1 MKINSKKCKLKA
13 PLLKSIKVLFLTI
26 FLLNPAI
33 SKEFAHPGGTKF
45 NVQDRLAIINLVN
58 SYADDYD
65 HNNFEEYLRLFTKD
79 IKCTVYLNDSD
90 PITVQS
96 KQFIEMMRGFR
107 LSAIEN
113 QVSPLHFITNLNVKE
128 QTKNKAV
135 VETYVIYVPLDAEK
149 LHLPKETLNNTNITG
164 TARYIFT
171 VIKDIKNI
179 WKIDSYIIKYKQ
191 SVVEKTLP

>member
-1 MKINSKKCKLKA
+1 LKINSKKCKLKTL
-13 PLLKSIKVLFLTI
+13 LLKSIKVLFLTI
-26 FLLNPAI
+26 VLLNPAI
-33 SKEFAHPGGTKF
+33 SKEVSHPGGTKF

-65 HNNFEEYLRLFTKD
+65 YNNFEEYLRLFTKD

-107 LSAIEN
+107 LSALEN

-149 LHLPKETLNNTNITG
+149 LHVPEG
-164 TARYIFT
+164 WWSSG
-171 VIKDIKNI
+171 DIANEYTFI
-179 WKIDSYIIKYKQ
+179 PIAGQ
-191 SVVEKTLP
+191 LV